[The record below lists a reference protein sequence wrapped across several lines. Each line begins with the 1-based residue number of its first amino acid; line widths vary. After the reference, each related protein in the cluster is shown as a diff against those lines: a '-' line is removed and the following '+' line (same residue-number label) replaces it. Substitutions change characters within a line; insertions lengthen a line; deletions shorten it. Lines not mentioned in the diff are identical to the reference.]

1 MEKITGIKAT
11 DIFGKNPTEVF
22 PFLEGSGILANVEKA
37 LKGLKTESVEAPF
50 NIPTANKKI
59 WVSSEQETGS
69 AFYFTIPF
77 KTKDTNTN
85 TATELKGIKLN
96 TTNSFEKLKIL
107 IVEDD
112 EASDML
118 ISIAVKD
125 LAKEIINTK
134 NGIEAVEACRK
145 HEDIDIILMDIQMP
159 EMDGYQATTQIRK
172 FNKSVNIIAQ
182 TAFALEGDM
191 EKTMAAG
198 CNSYITKPIK
208 ISDLKQL
215 INN

>member
-1 MEKITGIKAT
+1 MEQK
-11 DIFGKNPTEVF
+11 
-22 PFLEGSGILANVEKA
+22 L
-37 LKGLKTESVEAPF
+37 
-50 NIPTANKKI
+50 
-59 WVSSEQETGS
+59 
-69 AFYFTIPF
+69 
-77 KTKDTNTN
+77 
-85 TATELKGIKLN
+85 KLN
-96 TTNSFEKLKIL
+96 LAMGKFKIL

-118 ISIAVKD
+118 ISIAIKD
-125 LAKEIINTK
+125 LAKEIIHAK

-145 HEDIDIILMDIQMP
+145 REDIDIILMDIQMP
-159 EMDGYQATTQIRK
+159 RMDGYEATRQIRK
-172 FNKSVNIIAQ
+172 FNQCVKIIAQ

-191 EKTMAAG
+191 EKTMATG